1 MIRFLLADDEAQ
13 IRRGLRGL
21 LTQILKDDAEVEFV
35 EAEDGVDAYDKAVA
49 QSPDILFLDIHMP
62 RLKGLDLVEKLNAL
76 GRDWIV
82 VIITGHDEFE
92 YARTALSLQV
102 FDFLLKPVPEAQ
114 FRSVVAK
121 ARKELD
127 KRREERRFVDW
138 SKDRMVQQR
147 GVFRETLLQDWIEGR
162 LSWTEFER
170 SAGYLELT
178 LPARPS
184 LLLVAFTDRGSQ
196 AAGPWLSAER
206 NRFFTPVRQTA
217 LAFPGSLAFEDTRH
231 NVVLIVD
238 SEATGGWRALADL
251 LGETLEDN
259 LAAPPPIEGL
269 DRDRPEDLP
278 EAWTR
283 LVGLLAG
290 SRAEGGLVQ
299 GAQAFLETHYRDPDL
314 SLEAVADHLRITPNY
329 LSRLLKAST
338 GRSFVNFLCHLRM
351 DKAKVLLEDPRLRVA
366 EVAERVGYRD
376 QNYFCRH
383 FKTVTGKTPKA
394 WRSGDALPEVEL

>member
-1 MIRFLLADDEAQ
+1 MTRILIADDEPQ
-13 IRRGLRGL
+13 IRKGLRGL
-21 LTQILKDDAEVEFV
+21 LSQILAGEDVEYL
-35 EAEDGVDAYDKAVA
+35 EAEDGLDAYEKAESLA
-49 QSPDILFLDIHMP
+49 PDILLLDIHMP

-82 VIITGHDEFE
+82 LIITGHDEFE
-92 YARTALSLQV
+92 YARTALSLRV

-114 FRSVVAK
+114 FRSVIDK
-121 ARKELD
+121 ARSELV
-127 KRREERRFVDW
+127 KRRDERRFVDW

-162 LSWTEFER
+162 LAGEDFER
-170 SAGYLELT
+170 SAAYLDLK
-178 LPARPS
+178 LPERPC
-184 LLLVAFTDRGSQ
+184 LLLVAFTDRALGS
-196 AAGPWLSAER
+196 
-206 NRFFTPVRQTA
+206 NRYFAPARQTV

-238 SEATGGWRALADL
+238 RAATGGWKAVADL
-251 LGETLEDN
+251 LGETLGDRGS
-259 LAAPPPIEGL
+259 LPPVEGL
-269 DRDRPEDLP
+269 DRESPADLP
-278 EAWTR
+278 QAWTI
-283 LVGLLAG
+283 LVALLAG
-290 SRAEGGLVQ
+290 NRAEGGLVQ

-329 LSRLLKAST
+329 LSKLLKGSS

-351 DKAKVLLEDPRLRVA
+351 DKAKVLLEDPRLRIA

-383 FKTVTGKTPKA
+383 FKTVTGRTPKA
-394 WRSGDALPEVEL
+394 WRTGGDAEADS

>member
-1 MIRFLLADDEAQ
+1 MIRFLVADDEPQ
-13 IRRGLRGL
+13 IRRGLKGL
-21 LTQILKDDAEVEFV
+21 LTQILEGETEVEFL
-35 EAEDGVDAYDKAVA
+35 EAEDGIDAYEKAEA
-49 QSPDILFLDIHMP
+49 HSPDILFLDIHMP
-62 RLKGLDLVEKLNAL
+62 RLKGLDLVERLNGL
-76 GRDWIV
+76 GRDWII

-92 YARTALSLQV
+92 YARTALTLQV

-162 LSWTEFER
+162 LTLADFER
-170 SAGYLELT
+170 SAAYLELG
-178 LPARPS
+178 LPAQPS
-184 LLLVAFTDRGSQ
+184 LLLIASTDRGQ
-196 AAGPWLSAER
+196 GPGPWLSAER
-206 NRFFTPVRQTA
+206 NRFFAPARQTV

-238 SEATGGWRALADL
+238 RQASGGWKPVADL
-251 LGETLEDN
+251 LAETLEDN
-259 LAAPPPIEGL
+259 LGAPPPIEGL
-269 DRDRPEDLP
+269 DRDSSAELP

-283 LVGLLAG
+283 LVELVAG
-290 SRAEGGLVQ
+290 NRAEGGLVQ
-299 GAQAFLETHYRDPDL
+299 GALAFLETGYRDPDL
-314 SLEAVADHLRITPNY
+314 SLETVADHLRITPNY

-338 GRSFVNFLCHLRM
+338 GRSFVNFLCHMRM

-394 WRSGDALPEVEL
+394 WRSGDAGGEGDA

>member
-1 MIRFLLADDEAQ
+1 MIRFLLADDEPQ
-13 IRRGLRGL
+13 IRRGLKGL
-21 LTQILKDDAEVEFV
+21 LTRILEGEREVLFF
-35 EAEDGVDAYDKAVA
+35 EAEDGVDAYEKAVTH
-49 QSPDILFLDIHMP
+49 SPDILLLDIHMP
-62 RLKGLDLVEKLNAL
+62 RLKGLDLVERLNAL

-82 VIITGHDEFE
+82 IIITGHDEFE

-102 FDFLLKPVPEAQ
+102 FDFLLKPVPEVQ
-114 FRSVVAK
+114 FRSVIDK

-138 SKDRMVQQR
+138 SRDRMVQQR

-162 LSWTEFER
+162 LSLAEFEK
-170 SAGYLELT
+170 SAGYLDLR
-178 LPARPS
+178 LPTRPS
-184 LLLVAFTDRGSQ
+184 ILLVAFADRG
-196 AAGPWLSAER
+196 AGPPGTWLSTDR
-206 NRFFTPVRQTA
+206 NRFFGPARQTA
-217 LAFPGSLAFEDTRH
+217 LAFTGSLAFEDTRH
-231 NVVLIVD
+231 NVVLVVD
-238 SEATGGWRALADL
+238 QEVAGGWRMVADL
-251 LGETLEDN
+251 LADTLDDGTT
-259 LAAPPPIEGL
+259 AFPQVEGL
-269 DRDRPEDLP
+269 DRDSPADLP

-299 GAQAFLETHYRDPDL
+299 GAQTYLETHYRNPDL

-329 LSRLLKAST
+329 LSRLLKASS
-338 GRSFVNFLCHLRM
+338 GRSFVNFLCHMRM
-351 DKAKVLLEDPRLRVA
+351 DKAKVLLEDPRLRVS

-394 WRSGDALPEVEL
+394 WRTGESGSEGDL

>member
-1 MIRFLLADDEAQ
+1 MTRFLLADDEPQ

-21 LTQILKDDAEVEFV
+21 VTRLMEGEGEIEFI
-35 EAEDGVDAYDKAVA
+35 EAEDGVDAYEKAVA
-49 QSPDILFLDIHMP
+49 RSPDILLLDIHMP

-114 FRSVVAK
+114 FRSVLAK
-121 ARKELD
+121 ARKELA

-147 GVFRETLLQDWIEGR
+147 GVFRETLLQDWLEGR
-162 LSWTEFER
+162 LSLVDFER
-170 SAGYLELT
+170 SAGYLDLK

-184 LLLVAFTDRGSQ
+184 LLLIAFTDRGT
-196 AAGPWLSAER
+196 GPSGTWLSADR
-206 NRFFTPVRQTA
+206 NRFFVPARQTIM
-217 LAFPGSLAFEDTRH
+217 AFPGGLAFEDTRR

-238 SEATGGWRALADL
+238 RETSGGWRTVADL
-251 LGETLEDN
+251 LSDTLVDS
-259 LAAPPPIEGL
+259 LGATPPIEGL
-269 DRDRPEDLP
+269 DRESPAELP

-290 SRAEGGLVQ
+290 NRAEGGLVQ
-299 GAQAFLETHYRDPDL
+299 AAQSYLETHYRDPDL
-314 SLEAVADHLRITPNY
+314 SLETVADHLRISPNY

-338 GRSFVNFLCHLRM
+338 GRSFVNFLCHMRM

-383 FKTVTGKTPKA
+383 FKTVTGKTPKT
-394 WRSGDALPEVEL
+394 WRSGGTPESEP